1 MLVNKDSLPE
11 SQLMISIMM
20 TSSDIT
26 SYMTDE
32 MITQYVHTDQFDKD
46 DLKAEYEKMRAGMR
60 KRSEL
65 TGPDAEYNPW
75 KGMKYALDRVFFI
88 ESKLGKYLVYQLS
101 SQGTKEVIGGS
112 VYSVRKYEDGRWVMG
127 GTKDEMI
134 DKFKQSLTLKIPN
147 EFKKLQEQSAVATLP
162 LEDLLE

>member
-1 MLVNKDSLPE
+1 
-11 SQLMISIMM
+11 
-20 TSSDIT
+20 
-26 SYMTDE
+26 
-32 MITQYVHTDQFDKD
+32 
-46 DLKAEYEKMRAGMR
+46 
-60 KRSEL
+60 
-65 TGPDAEYNPW
+65 
-75 KGMKYALDRVFFI
+75 
-88 ESKLGKYLVYQLS
+88 LGKYLVYQLS